1 MQGEKSGRRADE
13 HDEEEEELWYLIA
26 IKRKTCLTNGVL
38 PAAQSCLFLFLFAA
52 PFPHKDAG
60 SHDRVMLLFCVERIQ
75 M

>member
-1 MQGEKSGRRADE
+1 MVFDSNKEKDLA
-13 HDEEEEELWYLIA
+13 
-26 IKRKTCLTNGVL
+26 NGVL